1 MSNTTMKQLNFF
13 LNENKKD
20 IKTLTSNLGISILI
34 VIVLIEFF
42 NRITNNFSL
51 ILKNYV
57 DENRLIY
64 GSEKTDKLDNYNYNN
79 DEDFN
84 YKKTQ
89 ILKSIR
95 HIRINNENNFEDIV
109 NYKKKY
115 NLDSDI
121 NSKIDRKVLNGDND
135 NYEYKNQPNFIDFIL
150 DIFKPTKA

>member
-1 MSNTTMKQLNFF
+1 MKQLNLF

-34 VIVLIEFF
+34 VIVLIEFI

>member
-57 DENRLIY
+57 NENRLIY